1 MKPKSQ
7 PAQPSTATVDD
18 LQRQRAELLRA
29 QTEAHGRLDT
39 ADPLDWR
46 AVSTANGDL
55 VAIGSALT
63 ALDRKLEVARGDLA
77 RATSAERD
85 AAIQAQRQ
93 AAVKKA
99 RTATVAAV
107 DVLRHLDAGVFAEL
121 DLAAIELQRAGAYPT
136 GPTATIATLRQQVT
150 LALSR
155 IKAID
160 PELLGLP
167 PHPTAQEIAI
177 HDARSRLAAAE
188 KRLADLS
195 ESTTRGS
202 RWQDLVTE
210 AEARVKTCQ
219 AKVTDLTGESFA
231 LANLGAKIKIANLAR
246 YIDPPQANP
255 SEVVT

>member
-1 MKPKSQ
+1 MKLKSQ
-7 PAQPSTATVDD
+7 PAPQPTNTVDD
-18 LQRQRAELLRA
+18 LRA
-29 QTEAHGRLDT
+29 QLDSIAAALSLETDRDKQEKAAAAEAAR
-39 ADPLDWR
+39 
-46 AVSTANGDL
+46 V
-55 VAIGSALT
+55 
-63 ALDRKLEVARGDLA
+63 DREAAQLA
-77 RATSAERD
+77 R
-85 AAIQAQRQ
+85 RQ
-93 AAVKKA
+93 TAVKKA

-107 DVLRHLDAGVFAEL
+107 NVIAHLDAGVFAEL

>member
-18 LQRQRAELLRA
+18 LRA
-29 QTEAHGRLDT
+29 QLDSIAAALSLETDRDKQEKAAAAEAAR
-39 ADPLDWR
+39 
-46 AVSTANGDL
+46 V
-55 VAIGSALT
+55 
-63 ALDRKLEVARGDLA
+63 DREAAQLA
-77 RATSAERD
+77 R
-85 AAIQAQRQ
+85 RQ
-93 AAVKKA
+93 TAVKKA